1 VFNRVV
7 NALKQFNN
15 RQKGI
20 SGLETAIIL
29 IAFVTV
35 ASVLAYSVLSAGIFS
50 AEQGHAVV
58 YQGLEGAQSTVELKG
73 AVLGMGTQGVDPD
86 PDTLTSVQFVIGMAL
101 AGNTVDMD
109 ALSINFWDDTV
120 SSTAVTWSYALS
132 AQSAERGS
140 ANLLEGDELMVI
152 TVTVPAIA
160 EVVIYDTFT
169 LQVLPPKGAALTIER
184 TVGGAIYDVMTLN

>member
-1 VFNRVV
+1 MLGKVV
-7 NALKQFNN
+7 NALCSLH
-15 RQKGI
+15 RGQKGI

-50 AEQGHAVV
+50 AERGHAVV
-58 YQGLEGAQSTVELKG
+58 YSGLEGAQSTMELKG
-73 AVLGMGTQGVDPD
+73 TVLGMGTQGVDPD
-86 PDTLTSVQFVIGMAL
+86 PDTLTSVQIVVGMAIV
-101 AGNTVDMD
+101 GNSVDMD
-109 ALSINFWDDTV
+109 AVSITYWDDTI
-120 SSTAVTWSYALS
+120 SSTDVTWSYALS

-152 TVTVPAIA
+152 TVTVPEAA
-160 EVVIYDTFT
+160 EVVIYDIFT
-169 LQVLPPKGAALTIER
+169 LQVLPPNGSALTIER